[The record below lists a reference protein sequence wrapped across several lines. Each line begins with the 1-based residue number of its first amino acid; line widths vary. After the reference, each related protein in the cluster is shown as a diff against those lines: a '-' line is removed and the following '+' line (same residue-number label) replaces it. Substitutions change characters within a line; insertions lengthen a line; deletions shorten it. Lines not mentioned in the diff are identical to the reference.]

1 MTACPPLF
9 PTALEVDSSS
19 CPWYKQQHSQME
31 FFLGKSGFYGAD
43 GAPVDQTSVDSD
55 QEHKISNA
63 QPRNQGVSKR
73 GIAISDAKLIEDLDR
88 YSIED
93 VVELKISR
101 FLDQI
106 GTFFPENMH
115 ELIMSKVE
123 KPLLVQI
130 LRRVGGNQ
138 VQAAKILGINRN
150 TLRKKIKLYGI

>member
-1 MTACPPLF
+1 MESTNTNSAEQNHLDPVTSVGPSRMGGY
-9 PTALEVDSSS
+9 TAL
-19 CPWYKQQHSQME
+19 
-31 FFLGKSGFYGAD
+31 SG
-43 GAPVDQTSVDSD
+43 
-55 QEHKISNA
+55 
-63 QPRNQGVSKR
+63 R
-73 GIAISDAKLIEDLDR
+73 GIHINDLELISRLDK

-106 GTFFPENMH
+106 GTFYPENVH

-150 TLRKKIKLYGI
+150 TLRKKIKMYGIT